1 MPLFPR
7 HTAHRIRAAF
17 ADMRVV
23 LIAGPRQA
31 GKTTL
36 AQRIAI
42 EEGLAFLTLDNA
54 TTLVAQSDPV
64 GFLRGIDRAVIDEYS
79 GPPNCCWRSRK
90 VSIPTPGRVG
100 SCSLAPPI

>member
-1 MPLFPR
+1 
-7 HTAHRIRAAF
+7 
-17 ADMRVV
+17 

-36 AQRIAI
+36 AQQIAT

-54 TTLVAQSDPV
+54 TTLEAAQSDPV
-64 GFLRGIDRAVIDEYS
+64 GFLRGINRAVIDEIQRAPELLLALKES
-79 GPPNCCWRSRK
+79 DDSDPR
-90 VSIPTPGRVG
+90 PGG